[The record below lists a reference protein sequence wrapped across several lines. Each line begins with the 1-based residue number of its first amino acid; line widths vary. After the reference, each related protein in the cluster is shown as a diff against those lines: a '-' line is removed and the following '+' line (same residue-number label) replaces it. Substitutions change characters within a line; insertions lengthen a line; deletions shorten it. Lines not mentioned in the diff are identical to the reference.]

1 MFSRR
6 IFARLPKL
14 KAALVPLLGGKRE
27 ARVTVTETGQGLDV
41 AVEGVRAAP
50 QVLSRLAGESE
61 TLGAERCRAHFRPTV
76 LRRSG

>member
-41 AVEGVRAAP
+41 AVEVCA
-50 QVLSRLAGESE
+50 
-61 TLGAERCRAHFRPTV
+61 RP
-76 LRRSG
+76 RKF